1 MSINAIPGGPQANS
15 SASGG
20 KVYAYNNIST
30 APSTVVPANTQRRT
44 VSFHNPGDVDIY
56 IAPALAYASVS
67 ATSPTALV
75 PSTAAKGGCRTV
87 YANGGTLDITGECQ
101 GAWQAFSASS
111 SGKPLT
117 VMDSNI

>member
-1 MSINAIPGGPQANS
+1 MTIFAIPGGSQANS
-15 SASGG
+15 SANGG
-20 KVYAYNNIST
+20 KVYAYNALT
-30 APSTVVPANTQRRT
+30 TTPVTVAPANPQRRT
-44 VSFHNPGDVDIY
+44 ISFHNPGTIDIY
-56 IAPALAYASVS
+56 VAPALAYASVS

-101 GAWQAFSASS
+101 GAWQAFAASAT
-111 SGKPLT
+111 GNPLT